1 MSDSAHVDAF
11 ARDRLPPRGQW
22 PDLRLEAAGLAYPE
36 RLNAVAELLDSWIA
50 RGHAER
56 PCLITP
62 GDAWSYGRLHDTVN
76 RIARLLVDAHALVPG
91 NRVLLRGPNTPML
104 AACWLAVV
112 KAGGIVVPTMPLLR
126 KAELAHILE
135 AAEIRL
141 VLCDTGFTAD
151 LAGLPA
157 TVLPYSGAG
166 NGAGPDG
173 LEALIS
179 GIEPRFDAVDTEAE
193 DIALIAFTSGTTGRP
208 KATAHF
214 HRDLLAVADLS
225 PKRLLGTGAQDV
237 FCGSPSLAFAF
248 GLGGLLLFPLRAGAS
263 VVLLDRPSPERL
275 LNAMSRHHATLCFT
289 VPTAYRA
296 MTELIEGGEA
306 PVPTTVRACVSA
318 GEPLPEATFA
328 AWHAVTGL
336 EILDSLGTTEMLNAF
351 LHAEP
356 GAVRPGATGR
366 PVPGY
371 EAMVVDE
378 EFTPLP
384 PGQVGRL
391 AVRGPTGCRYLD
403 DARQAQYV
411 QHGWNLTGDA
421 MRVDEDGV
429 FWYHGRV
436 DDLIVSS
443 GYKIS
448 GLEIEEVLLTHPAVE
463 EVAVIAT
470 PDGLRGAIPKAFVVV
485 RPPLRPGPE
494 LTRELQDFVKAH
506 IAPYKYPRA
515 VEFLEHLPR
524 TETGKIQRYKLRQRD
539 GEG

>member
-1 MSDSAHVDAF
+1 MSGSAHVDPF

-36 RLNAVAELLDSWIA
+36 RMNAAAELLDAWIA
-50 RGHAER
+50 RGHAGR
-56 PCLITP
+56 PCLIAP
-62 GDAWSYGRLHDTVN
+62 ADAWTYGRLHETVN
-76 RIARLLVDAHALVPG
+76 RIARLLVDAHALAPG

-126 KAELAHILE
+126 RAELAHLLE
-135 AAEIRL
+135 AAAIRL
-141 VLCDTGFTAD
+141 VLCDSGFTAD
-151 LAGLPA
+151 LAGLPVT
-157 TVLPYSGAG
+157 TVPYNGTGA
-166 NGAGPDG
+166 DG
-173 LEALIS
+173 LEARTA
-179 GIEPRFDAVDTEAE
+179 GIAPHFDAVDTAAE

-225 PKRLLGTGAQDV
+225 PRRLLHTGPDDV
-237 FCGSPSLAFAF
+237 FCGTPPIAFAF

-275 LNAMSRHHATLCFT
+275 LAVLSQHRATLCFT

-296 MTELIEGGEA
+296 MTELIEGGQA
-306 PVPTTVRACVSA
+306 PAPDSLRACVSA

-328 AWHAVTGL
+328 AWRALTGL

-351 LHAEP
+351 LHAVP
-356 GAVRPGATGR
+356 GAVRPGAIGR

-378 EFTPLP
+378 DFAPLP

-403 DARQAQYV
+403 DERQAQYV
-411 QHGWNLTGDA
+411 QRGWNLTGDA
-421 MRVDEDGV
+421 VHADEDGV

-463 EVAVIAT
+463 EVAVIAA
-470 PDGLRGAIPKAFVVV
+470 PDGLRGSIPKAFVVV
-485 RPPLRPGPE
+485 RPPVRPGPE
-494 LTRELQDFVKAH
+494 LMRELQDFVKAR

-515 VEFLEHLPR
+515 MEFLEHLPR
-524 TETGKIQRYKLRQRD
+524 TETGKIQRYKLRQRQR
-539 GEG
+539 